1 MAMNP
6 MQRRARNS
14 FLVGFLVALIIM
26 AVVVFILLFQI
37 KSIKEAKEKIEALQ
51 KQVLVATSDLKS
63 GQSITIDDFTN
74 QTVQTTVNPSDVISA
89 TDFEFTDNSGEIITK
104 IDEDGNELK
113 KSMVMKI
120 DVPSGTIVTKNMIS
134 ETDDQTGNSERIQEL
149 NMIVLPSQLLNG
161 DYIDIRLS
169 MPNGQDF
176 IVLSKK
182 KVLGTNSTSIWL
194 KLSEEELLV
203 LTNSIVEAYTI
214 TGSKLYAIQYIEPG
228 LQDKP
233 IPTYNVSS
241 ANFELI
247 AKDPNFTEEAK
258 QKLYTNYSTDIRRT
272 YIEPELQK
280 DIENQG
286 ALVSAGN
293 SNEIEKIQA
302 AREEF
307 VESLEGSE
315 DVGYSR

>member
-26 AVVVFILLFQI
+26 AVVVFVLLFQI
-37 KSIKEAKEKIEALQ
+37 KSIKDAKAKIEALQ
-51 KQVLVATSDLKS
+51 KQVLVASSDLKS
-63 GQSITIDDFTN
+63 GESITMENFKN
-74 QTVQTTVNPSDVISA
+74 ETVQTTVNAADVIAA
-89 TDFEFTDNSGEIITK
+89 TDFEFTNNSGEIVTK

-120 DVPSGTIVTKNMIS
+120 DVPAGTIVTKDMIT
-134 ETDDQTGNSERIQEL
+134 ETDDKIADTERIQEF
-149 NMIVLPSQLLNG
+149 NMIVLPSQLVNG

-182 KVLGTNSTSIWL
+182 KVLGTNSTSVWL
-194 KLSEEELLV
+194 KLDEQELLV
-203 LTNSIVEAYTI
+203 LNNSIVEAYSI

-233 IPTYNVSS
+233 VPTYNVSGATLALIN
-241 ANFELI
+241 AN
-247 AKDPNFTEEAK
+247 PNITEEAR
-258 QKLYTNYSTDIRRT
+258 QKLWSNYSADIRRT
-272 YIEPELQK
+272 YFETELQK
-280 DIENQG
+280 DAENQVS
-286 ALVSAGN
+286 LVSAGN
-293 SNEIEKIQA
+293 SEEVEKIRS
-302 AREEF
+302 ARQEF

>member
-26 AVVVFILLFQI
+26 AVVVFVLLFQI
-37 KSIKEAKEKIEALQ
+37 KTIKEAKEKIEALQ
-51 KQVLVATSDLKS
+51 KQVLVASSDLKS
-63 GQSITIDDFTN
+63 GQSVSMDNFTN
-74 QTVQTTVNPSDVISA
+74 ATVQTTVNPADVISA
-89 TDFEFTDNSGEIITK
+89 TDFEFTDNNGDVVTK

-120 DVPSGTIVTKNMIS
+120 DVPSGTIVTKNMIA
-134 ETDDQTGNSERIQEL
+134 ETDDQTSDTERIQEF
-149 NMIVLPSQLLNG
+149 NMIVLPSQLVNG

-182 KVLGTNSTSIWL
+182 KVLGTNSTSVWI
-194 KLSEEELLV
+194 KLNEQELLV
-203 LTNSIVEAYTI
+203 LNNSIVEAYTI
-214 TGSKLYAIQYIEPG
+214 TGSKLYAIQYVEPG
-228 LQDKP
+228 LQSEP
-233 IPTYNVSS
+233 VPTYNVSGAVLALIN
-241 ANFELI
+241 AN
-247 AKDPNFTEEAK
+247 PNITEEAR
-258 QKLYTNYSTDIRRT
+258 QNLWANYSSDIRRT
-272 YIEPELQK
+272 YFETELQK
-280 DIENQG
+280 DAENQG

-293 SNEIEKIQA
+293 SNEVEKIQA

>member
-37 KSIKEAKEKIEALQ
+37 KTIKEAKAKIEALQ
-51 KQVLVATSDLKS
+51 KQVLVASSDLKS
-63 GQSITIDDFTN
+63 GQSISMDNFTN
-74 QTVQTTVNPSDVISA
+74 ATVQTTVNPADVISA
-89 TDFEFTDNSGEIITK
+89 TDFEFTDNNGDIVTK

-120 DVPSGTIVTKNMIS
+120 DVPSGTIVTKNMVT
-134 ETDDQTGNSERIQEL
+134 ETDDQTSDTERIQEF
-149 NMIVLPSQLLNG
+149 NMIVLPSQLVNG

-182 KVLGTNSTSIWL
+182 KVLGTNSTSVWL
-194 KLSEEELLV
+194 KLSEQELLV
-203 LTNSIVEAYTI
+203 LNNSIVEAYTI
-214 TGSKLYAIQYIEPG
+214 TGSKLYAIQYVEPG
-228 LQDKP
+228 LQSEP
-233 IPTYNVSS
+233 VPTYNVSG
-241 ANFELI
+241 AVLALI
-247 AKDPNFTEEAK
+247 NADPNITEEAR
-258 QKLYTNYSTDIRRT
+258 QNLWANYSSDIRRT
-272 YIEPELQK
+272 YFETELQK
-280 DIENQG
+280 DAENQG

-293 SNEIEKIQA
+293 SNEVEKVKA

>member
-26 AVVVFILLFQI
+26 AVIVFILLFQI

-51 KQVLVATSDLKS
+51 KQVLVAGADLKS
-63 GQSITIDDFTN
+63 GQSITINDFKN
-74 QTVQTTVNPSDVISA
+74 ATVQTTVNASEVISA
-89 TDFEFTDNSGEIITK
+89 IDFEFTDNNGEAVTK

-113 KSMVMKI
+113 KAMIMKI
-120 DVPSGTIVTKNMIS
+120 DVPAGTIVTKDMIA
-134 ETDDQTGNSERIQEL
+134 ETDDQTTDTQRIQEL
-149 NMIVLPSQLLNG
+149 NMLILPSQLVNG
-161 DYIDIRLS
+161 DYIDIRIS
-169 MPNGQDF
+169 MPNGQDY

-182 KVLGTNSTSIWL
+182 KVLGTNSTSVWL
-194 KLSEEELLV
+194 KLDERDILV
-203 LTNSIVEAYTI
+203 LNNAIVEAYTI
-214 TGSKLYAIQYIEPG
+214 TGAKLYAIQYTEPG
-228 LQDKP
+228 LQAEP
-233 IPTYNVSS
+233 VPTYNVSG
-241 ANFELI
+241 AVLDLI
-247 AKDPNFTEEAK
+247 NADPNITEEARNN
-258 QKLYTNYSTDIRRT
+258 LWANYKADIRRT
-272 YIEPELQK
+272 YFETELQK
-280 DIENQG
+280 NSENQG

-293 SNEIEKIQA
+293 AEEIEKIKS